1 MRPSEALDKIPSGSL
16 SELPLL
22 IKVNTTLV
30 PIFPFCPSLPG
41 GPVLPS
47 APVSPLG
54 PEEKKKKNET
64 NKKSAFGSVTAPV
77 WYVYTFYSSCWL
89 KGSANDNDND
99 AGDDDDHGGVDL
111 SWPW

>member
-16 SELPLL
+16 GELPLL

-54 PEEKKKKNET
+54 PEEKKKNET
-64 NKKSAFGSVTAPV
+64 NTKSAFGSVTAPV

>member
-16 SELPLL
+16 GELPLL

-54 PEEKKKKNET
+54 PEEKKKRNEQE
-64 NKKSAFGSVTAPV
+64 KCFRFGNRACMICIHVL
-77 WYVYTFYSSCWL
+77 L
-89 KGSANDNDND
+89 KLLIKGIR
-99 AGDDDDHGGVDL
+99 
-111 SWPW
+111 

>member
-16 SELPLL
+16 GELPLL

-54 PEEKKKKNET
+54 PEEKKKKTKRIRKVLGNR
-64 NKKSAFGSVTAPV
+64 ACMICIHVL
-77 WYVYTFYSSCWL
+77 L
-89 KGSANDNDND
+89 KLLIKGIR
-99 AGDDDDHGGVDL
+99 
-111 SWPW
+111 